1 MKAMLLA
8 AGFGTRLRPITW
20 TLPKPIVPVCNRPMI
35 AYAVDNLLRA
45 GIDEIIVNLH
55 HRPEAIESTLRAAY
69 DGRCTFTFSHETEIL
84 GTGGAIRRVR
94 PLLEN
99 EDDFFLANGDT
110 IQFPRFG
117 ALQEARRAGDALA
130 ALTLRHPPAGESF
143 TAVYFDRGRVTGFGR
158 GIGEALMFSG
168 CHCISSRIFGHLPE
182 QEFSGIVEHVYSPVV
197 ESGRDTIAG
206 VVDDGLW
213 FDIGTLQR
221 YVSASHGLREAMID
235 GRIETGSSRVS
246 GTSIVDETAAV
257 HGAVTRSTVGA
268 RSIVE
273 GNLASSFVWDDCRIA
288 RGAKLTSCIVAHG
301 VDITRPGEISNAI
314 ICRDDPA
321 IPREEGYR
329 FEEGLV
335 IAPIA

>member
-20 TLPKPIVPVCNRPMI
+20 MLPKPIVPVCNRPMI
-35 AYAVDNLLRA
+35 AYAVDSLLRA

-55 HRPEAIESTLRAAY
+55 HLPERIESTLRAAY
-69 DGRCTFTFSHETEIL
+69 DGRCSFSFSHETEIL
-84 GTGGAIRRVR
+84 GTGGAIRKVR

-110 IQFPRFG
+110 IQFPDFG
-117 ALQEARRAGDALA
+117 RLHDARRAGNALA
-130 ALTLRHPPAGESF
+130 ALTLRHPPTGDRF
-143 TAVYFDRGRVTGFGR
+143 TAVYFDRGRVTGFGS
-158 GIGEALMFSG
+158 GSGEALMFSG
-168 CHCISSRIFGHLPE
+168 CHCVSSRIFRHLPD

-206 VVDDGLW
+206 LVDDGLW
-213 FDIGTLQR
+213 FDIGAPQR

-235 GRIETGSSRVS
+235 GRIDIGSSRIS
-246 GTSIVDETAAV
+246 GTSIVEETAVV
-257 HGAVTRSTVGA
+257 HGTTARSTVGA

-273 GNLASSFVWDDCRIA
+273 GDLDSSFVWDDCRIVK
-288 RGAKLTSCIVAHG
+288 GTKLTSCIVAHG
-301 VDITRPGEISNAI
+301 VEIASPLEISDAI

-321 IPREEGYR
+321 IPREESYR
-329 FEEGLV
+329 FEDGLV
-335 IAPIA
+335 IAKY